1 MDYVSPYVFSHNTI
15 LCLTIDVLYANKLLT
30 NLKRYMKKII
40 LFVFMLGLFSTSQ
53 LRAQIY
59 VQEESMWCWASCI
72 QSTLGQA
79 NINQSQAQIVARL
92 TGWPQNRPARIEEVI
107 SILNSYNFRAW
118 AVEYPANP
126 QQLFNTLSTGWKLIA
141 FVNPTNNPQVGH
153 FIMLQGISN
162 NGLVIVSDPATGMT
176 YEQNL
181 SQLYNAWNWSR
192 SIVVGTPW

>member
-1 MDYVSPYVFSHNTI
+1 
-15 LCLTIDVLYANKLLT
+15 
-30 NLKRYMKKII
+30 MKKII

-126 QQLFNTLSTGWKLIA
+126 QQLFNTLSTGWKI
-141 FVNPTNNPQVGH
+141 
-153 FIMLQGISN
+153 
-162 NGLVIVSDPATGMT
+162 
-176 YEQNL
+176 
-181 SQLYNAWNWSR
+181 
-192 SIVVGTPW
+192 

>member
-1 MDYVSPYVFSHNTI
+1 
-15 LCLTIDVLYANKLLT
+15 
-30 NLKRYMKKII
+30 MKKII
-40 LFVFMLGLFSTSQ
+40 LFVFMLGLFLTSP

-59 VQEESMWCWASCI
+59 VQEASMWCWASCI
-72 QSTLGQA
+72 QSALGQA

-92 TGWPQNRPARIEEVI
+92 TGWPQNRPARIDEVI

-118 AVEYPANP
+118 SVEYPANS

-141 FVNPTNNPQVGH
+141 FVNPTNNPEVGH

-162 NGLVIVSDPATGMT
+162 NGLVIISDPACGMT

-181 SQLYNAWNWSR
+181 SQLYNA
-192 SIVVGTPW
+192 